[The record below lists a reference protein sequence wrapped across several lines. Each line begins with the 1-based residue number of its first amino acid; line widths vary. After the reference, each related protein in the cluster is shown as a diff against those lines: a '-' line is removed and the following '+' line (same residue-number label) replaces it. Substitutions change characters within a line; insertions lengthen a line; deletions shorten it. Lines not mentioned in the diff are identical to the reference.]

1 MRLSKKTFQG
11 RLKFRSQEAFVYFVA
26 YTYIRKTMHEKA
38 ATKSSF
44 VHSVLVKL

>member
-11 RLKFRSQEAFVYFVA
+11 RLNFRSQKAFVYFVA

-38 ATKSSF
+38 APKSSF
-44 VHSVLVKL
+44 VFTVFE